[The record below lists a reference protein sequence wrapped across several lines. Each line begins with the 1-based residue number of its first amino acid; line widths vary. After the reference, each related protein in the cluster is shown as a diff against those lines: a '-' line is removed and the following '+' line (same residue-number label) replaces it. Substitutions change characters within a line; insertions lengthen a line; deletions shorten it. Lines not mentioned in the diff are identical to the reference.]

1 MANRTFQ
8 DVQSVHR
15 EVKIL
20 SFVAKC
26 GGSNAVTFHQ
36 GDPGLTGA
44 NAVPAAIGVETI
56 GSQHSGAVL
65 TVKLSDKYSA
75 LLSALSVVKNPGAT
89 TTDPTQVLSIT
100 EDVAGVN
107 GSVDDQ
113 TVNFTFDQNLG
124 DGDEFYVTLFLKNT
138 SVAR

>member
-26 GGSNAVTFHQ
+26 GAANAVTFHQ

-44 NAVPAAIGVETI
+44 DAVPAAIGVKTL
-56 GSQHSGAVL
+56 GSKHLGAVL

-75 LLSALSVVKNPGAT
+75 LLSAFSVVKNPGGA

-113 TVNFTFDQNLG
+113 TVNFTFDQNLS
-124 DGDEFYVTLFLKNT
+124 DGDELYVTLFLKNT
-138 SVAR
+138 SVPR

>member
-26 GGSNAVTFHQ
+26 AASNAVTFHQ

-44 NAVPAAIGVETI
+44 DAVPAAIGVETN

-65 TVKLSDKYSA
+65 TVKLKDKYSA
-75 LLSALSVVKNPGAT
+75 LLSALSVVKNPGAST
-89 TTDPTQVLSIT
+89 GNPTQVLSIT
-100 EDVAGVN
+100 EDVAGVK
-107 GSVDDQ
+107 GSVGDQ

-124 DGDEFYVTLFLKNT
+124 AGDEFYVTLFLKNT